1 MNAVRR
7 VALVR
12 DVSAALERCQ
22 LTHVERTA
30 IDVARARRQHH
41 AYCDLLAALGCDVVR
56 LPALDLSPDAVFVED
71 VALVFDEMAIATR
84 PGAESRRGEVA
95 SVAQALARWRDV
107 LPLDP
112 PATLDGGDV
121 LRLGRTLYVGRSS
134 RSSADGIAALARRVA
149 PFGYDV
155 VPVPLHGCLHLK
167 SAVTRVSDDTLL
179 VQPAWVDPAT
189 FDGWHRIAVAE
200 DEAHAAN
207 ALAIGT
213 AVVYPDAFPRT
224 RALLD
229 AHGLDVHTIDVSEL
243 QKAEGAVTC
252 CSLVFDVSGWSADG

>member
-7 VALVR
+7 VAIVR
-12 DVSAALERCQ
+12 DVSAALDRCQ
-22 LTHVERTA
+22 LTHVERTS

-41 AYCDLLAALGCDVVR
+41 AYCELLGTLGCDVVR
-56 LPALDLSPDAVFVED
+56 LPALDPLPDAVFVED
-71 VALVFDEMAIATR
+71 VAVVLDEVAIATR
-84 PGAESRRGEVA
+84 PGAASRRDEVA
-95 SVAQALARWRDV
+95 SVAQTLARWREV
-107 LPLDP
+107 VPLDP

-121 LRLGRTLYVGRSS
+121 LRLGRTLYVGQSS
-134 RSSADGIAALARRVA
+134 RSSAVGIAALARRVA

-189 FDGWHRIAVAE
+189 FEGWHRIAVAA

-213 AVVYPDAFPRT
+213 SVVYPDAFPRT
-224 RALLD
+224 RALLE
-229 AHGLDVHTIDVSEL
+229 AHGLDVHAVDVSEL

-252 CSLVFDVSGWSADG
+252 CSLVFDVPGGNADG